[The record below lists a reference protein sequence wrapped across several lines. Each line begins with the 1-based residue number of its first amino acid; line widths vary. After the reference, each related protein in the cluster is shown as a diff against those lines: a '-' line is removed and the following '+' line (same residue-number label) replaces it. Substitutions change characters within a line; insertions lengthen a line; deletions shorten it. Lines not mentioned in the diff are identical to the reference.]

1 VNKLFCPLL
10 QRGQASILVI
20 LFLLILLVAGLSLFK
35 VGKLTINKM
44 EMQNAADAVA
54 FSMSTVEAR
63 DLNFAAYMNRAIVAN
78 EVAIGQMVGLA
89 SWGKHIKSVADYIDT
104 YDKFVLAPATLGAS
118 TGPVTSFSGLWRGAA
133 TPLSRILA
141 SIAKAGTMVIHNI
154 NKIYGGASS
163 GFHIV
168 SLIGALGTIDEV
180 IEKNSPNNAG
190 YKVSTYGMLAIT
202 AHVLSY
208 GVLPKVLGVPGQF
221 STIYTPDEK
230 MKYADYKKSE
240 SGYARL
246 SALIRDSG
254 DPWSKTRGWEVC
266 VICVDIDASVG
277 PERFVL
283 TPFLSRNFIGYT
295 EIAFELSFDMDLEII
310 LGKFGGSELRLV
322 LPKNANSKIAA
333 GKAFNWSATDT
344 TDLEMKLF
352 MEMAGSLEATMLM
365 FPEICV
371 PLTGLCTPE
380 LRPSVGADVTAT
392 GDIRDNELELKM
404 EGCFSAIIDLGCI
417 TLWGLP
423 SPGGMI
429 LSPVELKLPVPTI
442 APFSSGF
449 AEAGTK
455 KSINNLDLGHMENE
469 GTTVTPQVGLFD
481 VVDGPVKIERFEDTR
496 DSLRTNNPQDVHY
509 GGAGKGTLAWHSPGP
524 RVPPVGVRN
533 MSIEPFQTI
542 EKTLISDKYT
552 GLPYYVDTT
561 GNDSLAELTAPNII
575 IALIQDED
583 DFKNESA
590 FPKPTG
596 RLALNDELADDKL
609 SVMAKSQLYFK
620 RPNDVAHFLR
630 KDGLTEYSNAFNPY
644 WQARLIETTF
654 ADRALALVIESKQSG
669 FVMPP
674 ITLAFR
680 SLSTMLDPFN

>member
-1 VNKLFCPLL
+1 MNKLFCPLL

-104 YDKFVLAPATLGAS
+104 YDKFVLAPATFGAS
-118 TGPVTSFSGLWRGAA
+118 TGPVTAFSGVWRGAA

-141 SIAKAGTMVIHNI
+141 SIAKAGTVVIHNI

-202 AHVLSY
+202 AHVLTY

-230 MKYADYKKSE
+230 MKYDDYKQSE

-266 VICVDIDASVG
+266 LICQELNESVG
-277 PERFVL
+277 FDIPIFPSIL
-283 TPFLSRNFIGYT
+283 
-295 EIAFELSFDMDLEII
+295 EIQLRMSIDMDVSIT

-333 GKAFNWSATDT
+333 GRAFNWSAADT
-344 TDLEMKLF
+344 TDLELELF
-352 MEMAGSLEATMLM
+352 MELAGSIDGELCL
-365 FPEICV
+365 
-371 PLTGLCTPE
+371 PLLPCISDGVSL
-380 LRPSVGADVTAT
+380 TAT
-392 GDIRDNELELKM
+392 GELADNELVIKM
-404 EGCFSAIIDLGCI
+404 EGCLLGFCI
-417 TLWGLP
+417 ELWGIP
-423 SPGGMI
+423 TPGGI
-429 LSPVELKLPVPTI
+429 IPSFVEVALPVPTI

-469 GTTVTPQVGLFD
+469 GTLAMATDF
-481 VVDGPVKIERFEDTR
+481 VDGPVKIERFNDTR

-509 GGAGKGTLAWHSPGP
+509 GGAAKGSLAWHSPGP

-669 FVMPP
+669 FVIPP
-674 ITLAFR
+674 ITLALR
-680 SLSTMLDPFN
+680 SLSTMLDPFNC